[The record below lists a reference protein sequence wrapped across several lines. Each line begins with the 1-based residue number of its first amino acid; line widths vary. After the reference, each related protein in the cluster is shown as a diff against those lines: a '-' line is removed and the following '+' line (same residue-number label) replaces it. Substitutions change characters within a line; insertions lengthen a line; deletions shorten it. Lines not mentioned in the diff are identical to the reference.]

1 VLGRVLN
8 ADPDLII
15 LDEPTRGIDVKT
27 KSEIHK
33 LMSDLAKRGK
43 AILMVSSEM
52 GEILG
57 MSDRIVVLHEGEQMI
72 TLKREE
78 ADANIIMQYA
88 MGKKEVLV
96 V

>member
-1 VLGRVLN
+1 
-8 ADPDLII
+8 
-15 LDEPTRGIDVKT
+15 
-27 KSEIHK
+27 
-33 LMSDLAKRGK
+33 
-43 AILMVSSEM
+43 
-52 GEILG
+52 
-57 MSDRIVVLHEGEQMI
+57 LHEGEQMI